1 MKEGG
6 RERRM
11 KTRKGKKGVKQIKT
25 LKEKKGE
32 KIFSS
37 SPPKTCCYMNFV
49 SLTSTPSWLIIRI
62 TLEAL
67 LVYVLYY
74 FDYQILISLKYSKI
88 LKTFKNIFKDKDQ
101 LRKTFFKN
109 KSIKY

>member
-32 KIFSS
+32 KIFSGGVTAQPWGRTLGALLLLLS
-37 SPPKTCCYMNFV
+37 VGAQILTLPGGFV
-49 SLTSTPSWLIIRI
+49 LPTMGLSLGLSTPWESMKGKRG
-62 TLEAL
+62 
-67 LVYVLYY
+67 V
-74 FDYQILISLKYSKI
+74 
-88 LKTFKNIFKDKDQ
+88 
-101 LRKTFFKN
+101 
-109 KSIKY
+109 